1 MKNVYTKR
9 TGQAVRPSV
18 IGGRD
23 VARVVPSLLPKSS
36 NSCLGYPSP
45 HLTQGRATLEQIK
58 ITKED
63 YLLEVPL
70 IFVGIDVCKAQLD
83 VAIRPSEQT
92 LSVTNDKAGIKTLV
106 RHFKK
111 LRPTLVVLES
121 TGGLER
127 QIMTALIGA
136 EIPVVMAN
144 PRQVRD
150 FAKSTG
156 QLAKTDRIDAAVLA
170 HYAEAIR
177 PKPRPLPDELTL
189 ELRALTA
196 RRRQVIDMIV
206 AEKNRLATASRAIKK
221 RITAHIAYLEQ
232 ELDDADQDLDRFIEK
247 NPVWKE
253 NQEILCS
260 TPSIGPVS
268 SRTLIAELPELGT
281 LGRKQISAL
290 VGLAPFPRDS
300 GTLKGR
306 RTIWGGRASV
316 RSALFMA
323 TLAATRFNPVIR
335 AFYKRLK
342 ATGKVPKV
350 CLIACMHKLLIILNA
365 MLKNKIRWSES
376 FSHQT
381 T

>member
-1 MKNVYTKR
+1 ME
-9 TGQAVRPSV
+9 A
-18 IGGRD
+18 
-23 VARVVPSLLPKSS
+23 
-36 NSCLGYPSP
+36 
-45 HLTQGRATLEQIK
+45 
-58 ITKED
+58 
-63 YLLEVPL
+63 PL

-83 VAIRPSEQT
+83 VSIRPTAQS
-92 LSVTNDKAGIKTLV
+92 LSVTNDKAGIQVLIK
-106 RHFKK
+106 HCKK
-111 LRPTLVVLES
+111 LQPELVVLES

-127 QIMTALIGA
+127 QIMTALIRA
-136 EIPVVMAN
+136 EIAVVMAN

-196 RRRQVIDMIV
+196 RRRQVIAMIV

-221 RITAHIAYLEQ
+221 RITAHIAYLER
-232 ELDDADQDLDRFIEK
+232 ELDEADHDLDRFIEK
-247 NPVWKE
+247 HPLWKE

-300 GTLKGR
+300 GTLKGH

-323 TLAATRFNPVIR
+323 TLSAIRMNPIIR
-335 AFYKRLK
+335 TFYKRLK
-342 ATGKVPKV
+342 ATGKAPKV
-350 CLIACMHKLLIILNA
+350 CLVACMHKLLIILNA
-365 MLKNKIRWSES
+365 MLKNKSRWSENY
-376 FSHQT
+376 SHST

>member
-1 MKNVYTKR
+1 MKKVRTKR
-9 TGQAVRPSV
+9 TGQAARPSV
-18 IGGRD
+18 GADRS

-45 HLTQGRATLEQIK
+45 HLLQGRARLEQIQSM
-58 ITKED
+58 KED
-63 YLLEVPL
+63 CLLEVSL

-83 VAIRPSEQT
+83 VSIRPTAQT
-92 LSVTNDKAGIKTLV
+92 LSVTNDKAGIKVLIK
-106 RHFKK
+106 HFKK
-111 LRPTLVVLES
+111 LQPHLVVLES

-136 EIPVVMAN
+136 EIAVVMAN

-232 ELDDADQDLDRFIEK
+232 ELDKADQDLDRFIEK

>member
-9 TGQAVRPSV
+9 MGQAARPSV
-18 IGGRD
+18 VGDRS

-45 HLTQGRATLEQIK
+45 HVLQGRATLEQIK
-58 ITKED
+58 IIKED
-63 YLLEVPL
+63 CLLEVPL

-83 VAIRPSEQT
+83 VAIRPTTQI
-92 LSVTNDKAGIKTLV
+92 LSVPNDKAGIKTLV
-106 RHFKK
+106 KHLEK

-127 QIMTALIGA
+127 QVMLALVGA
-136 EIPVVMAN
+136 ELSVVMAN

-177 PKPRPLPDELTL
+177 PQPRPLPDELTL

-196 RRRQVIDMIV
+196 RRRQIIDMIV
-206 AEKNRLATASRAIKK
+206 AEKNHLATASKAIKK
-221 RITAHIAYLEQ
+221 RITAHITYLEQ
-232 ELDDADQDLDRFIEK
+232 ELDDADQDLDRFIGK
-247 NPVWKE
+247 NPLWKQ

-268 SRTLIAELPELGT
+268 SRTMLAELPELGT

-290 VGLAPFPRDS
+290 VGVAPFPRDS

-316 RSALFMA
+316 RGALFMA
-323 TLAATRFNPVIR
+323 TLSAIRFNSVIR
-335 AFYKRLK
+335 DFYKRLK
-342 ATGKVPKV
+342 AKGKPSKV
-350 CLIACMHKLLIILNA
+350 ALVACMHKLLTILNA
-365 MLKNKIRWSES
+365 MIKNKTRWSEN
-376 FSHQT
+376 FFLKT